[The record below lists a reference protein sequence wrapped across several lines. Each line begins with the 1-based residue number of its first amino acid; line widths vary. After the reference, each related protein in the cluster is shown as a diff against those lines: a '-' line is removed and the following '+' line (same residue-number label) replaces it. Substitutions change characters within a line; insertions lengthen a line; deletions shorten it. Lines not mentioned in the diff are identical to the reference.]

1 VIYKSFKFFFILI
14 AICSCRTNLT
24 SQSENI
30 NIESESKKIEEE
42 LKSLKYALLQEEIK
56 LPVAKEGFT
65 LIYGDLISWAQI
77 DKEKRIF
84 KLVNRDSD
92 KKEITFTLNYKDK
105 SVQKTVSLEVATQKE
120 VVEYYFN
127 TFIKPKLK
135 LYCSDKKECSTSDTA
150 RTSVSQDL
158 SFSTLLDSP
167 SDHRFHLK
175 NGVSLEGLKRLGLTI
190 NWEKDGKNIQV
201 ATDSKLQLDR
211 SEQAED
217 VTITAQLVLK
227 EGAKEEKSTENKTWY
242 INIPAAPP
250 LSQAIVD
257 EILASMK
264 TQATDQPETLSQK
277 LAQHALDVASKF
289 PPKQGIKIEGKDFYL
304 SQRTSHRG
312 RAYAVLYSKIQENGV
327 DQWRVRLVY
336 RSNSNGFWR
345 STSYVV
351 LGRIEKGV
359 HYTQDFVLH
368 RELAKTLNFED
379 LGQPQE
385 VDLSEYFTY
394 NRQAFAYGDGGGLSK
409 DIEQLRIFVE
419 MLFESSDK
427 IEFSQDKDFK
437 LYVNGAGF
445 GNNMNGP
452 EIAPHPYF
460 KPDCSPETRQKFFKS
475 LTKEKLTKFYP
486 NFATKE
492 GTYLRSHTM
501 LSKPIA
507 EGSLSLE
514 ENIRTDIF
522 HASLNDRTV
531 EWHFSYAIGTKEPW
545 IERIRFAD
553 SKITSYGSDK
563 EVIDSGALT
572 LKPFEY
578 STQIECLN
586 QPLDFRNVPNNNTY
600 KDIRP
605 FLKNF
610 APIIDYIKHKNDQDS
625 W

>member
-1 VIYKSFKFFFILI
+1 M
-14 AICSCRTNLT
+14 
-24 SQSENI
+24 
-30 NIESESKKIEEE
+30 
-42 LKSLKYALLQEEIK
+42 QEEIQ
-56 LPVAKEGFT
+56 LPVAKTGFI
-65 LIYGDLISWAQI
+65 LVYKNPDSWAQI
-77 DKEKRIF
+77 DKDKGIF
-84 KLVNRDSD
+84 KLANRTSD
-92 KKEITFTLNYKDK
+92 KKEITFILSYKDK
-105 SVQKTVSLEVATQKE
+105 SVQRTVSLEVATQKE

-158 SFSTLLDSP
+158 SFLTLLDPP
-167 SDHRFHLK
+167 SDHRFHPKNSVNLENLK
-175 NGVSLEGLKRLGLTI
+175 NLGLTI
-190 NWEKDGKNIQV
+190 EWKKDGENIQV
-201 ATDSKLQLDR
+201 TTGSKLQLER
-211 SEQAED
+211 PEQAED
-217 VTITAQLVLK
+217 GKITAQLVLK
-227 EGAKEEKSTENKTWY
+227 EGDKEEKSTENKTWY
-242 INIPAAPP
+242 INIPAAPAP

-264 TQATDQPETLSQK
+264 DQATDQPETLSQK
-277 LAQHALDVASKF
+277 LAQHAFDVASKF
-289 PPKQGIKIEGKDFYL
+289 PPKQGVKIEGKDFYL
-304 SQRTSHRG
+304 SQRTYRRG
-312 RAYAVLYSKIQENGV
+312 RAYAVLYSKIQEDGV

-351 LGRIEKGV
+351 RGLIEKGV

-368 RELAKTLNFED
+368 RELAKILNSED
-379 LGQPQE
+379 LGPSQE
-385 VDLSEYFTY
+385 EDLGEYFTLNAQVFKEGPNY
-394 NRQAFAYGDGGGLSK
+394 LEKYTNGGMMT
-409 DIEQLRIFVE
+409 IN

-427 IEFSQDKDFK
+427 IEFSQDTDFA
-437 LYVNGAGF
+437 LYVNSAGF
-445 GNNMNGP
+445 GNNISGP
-452 EIAPHPYF
+452 TIARPYF
-460 KPDCSPETRQKFFKS
+460 KPDCSPETRQKFFQS
-475 LTKEKLTKFYP
+475 LTKEKLANFYP
-486 NFATKE
+486 NFSGKKD
-492 GTYLRSHTM
+492 TYFRSHTM

-522 HASLNDRTV
+522 HASLNGRIV
-531 EWHFSYAIGTKEPW
+531 EWHFSYALGTKEPW

-578 STQIECLN
+578 SSQMECLT
-586 QPLDFRNVPNNNTY
+586 QPLDFRDVPNDTTY

-605 FLKNF
+605 FLQNF
-610 APIIDYIKHKNDQDS
+610 APIIDYIKYKNDTGS